1 MHTHAAGEG
10 EARMQGGETY
20 DASGQMFE
28 YVTGSVVV
36 GMVPSEGPVGG
47 GTRVR
52 VVGEH
57 FKAGTETGCVFGRGG
72 AYVAG
77 RWESSSVVHCTS
89 PKSATEGLVRV
100 LAVTDGVEMSGEEDG
115 GVFVYKEWPRV
126 VMVDPEE
133 GRAGE
138 ETVVEVGMAGGAML
152 EVGGRAECRVGGR
165 ERIEGRVISG
175 TRVECRLPG
184 RSQGNVTVEVSL
196 NGEDWGGGGSVQF
209 R

>member
-1 MHTHAAGEG
+1 
-10 EARMQGGETY
+10 
-20 DASGQMFE
+20 
-28 YVTGSVVV
+28 
-36 GMVPSEGPVGG
+36 
-47 GTRVR
+47 
-52 VVGEH
+52 
-57 FKAGTETGCVFGRGG
+57 
-72 AYVAG
+72 
-77 RWESSSVVHCTS
+77 
-89 PKSATEGLVRV
+89 
-100 LAVTDGVEMSGEEDG
+100 
-115 GVFVYKEWPRV
+115 VFVYKEWPRV

-138 ETVVEVGMAGGAML
+138 ETVVQVGMAGGAML

-184 RSQGNVTVEVSL
+184 RSQANVTVEVSL